1 MALLAS
7 LEDYIPVFS
16 LVGTTQQLDRAPKYL
31 NRVFAILNEEHS
43 IFVFLNLPLLLLHIR
58 KCYII

>member
-1 MALLAS
+1 
-7 LEDYIPVFS
+7 LEDYIPEFS
-16 LVGTTQQLDRAPKYL
+16 LVRTTQQLDGALKYL

-43 IFVFLNLPLLLLHIR
+43 IFVILNRPLLLLHIR